1 MKLNLLLVLALFLA
15 GVMEVQA
22 AAVRH
27 EAFQDK
33 HEDKHVADQHED
45 IAENAYADH
54 EHEHEEAREEFD
66 SMDINGDGFVDR
78 GEVQAVDNHVG
89 SRQPSSA

>member
-27 EAFQDK
+27 EAFQ
-33 HEDKHVADQHED
+33 DKHVADQHED

-89 SRQPSSA
+89 SRQPNPA